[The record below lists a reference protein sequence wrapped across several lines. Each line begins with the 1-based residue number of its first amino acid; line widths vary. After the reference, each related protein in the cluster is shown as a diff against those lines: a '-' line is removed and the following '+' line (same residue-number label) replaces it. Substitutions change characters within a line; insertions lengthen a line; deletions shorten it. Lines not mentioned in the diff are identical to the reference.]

1 MDCPNGYERDHI
13 NGNRADNRRD
23 NLRVVPSFANRFNKG
38 IDSRNKTG
46 HAGVYWYKK
55 RNNYQVY
62 IQAKGKMVH
71 LGYYKNYDDAV
82 KAREDAEKKY
92 FGEYRRCE
100 GVGVV

>member
-1 MDCPNGYERDHI
+1 MAKDDYFVLVYRLLRYLYGCLKAGERSDI
-13 NGNRADNRRD
+13 
-23 NLRVVPSFANRFNKG
+23 
-38 IDSRNKTG
+38 
-46 HAGVYWYKK
+46 
-55 RNNYQVY
+55 VY